1 MRRWKKSQRSAI
13 EMSGR
18 CLPLLVLLVHGGN
31 AQTCLSVS
39 TAAIAPGGTADLEI
53 SLTSPPQAPLAA
65 LQWTFDYPS
74 AAIRSLT
81 VADGAAAKAAGKT
94 VMCSG
99 STTANTCLVAGA
111 NANTI
116 GNGVVAKL
124 SVTLAPDVTIA
135 VIAIRDSLGASPA
148 GYFVAVGAQSGL
160 VTSANVSPGRGLH
173 PPLRRVRGGQCP
185 SAP

>member
-1 MRRWKKSQRSAI
+1 
-13 EMSGR
+13 MSPR

-39 TAAIAPGGTADLEI
+39 TAAIAPGDTADLEI
-53 SLTSPPQAPLAA
+53 SLTSPPETPLAA

-74 AAIRSLT
+74 SAIRSLT
-81 VADGAAAKAAGKT
+81 VTDGAAAKAAGKT
-94 VMCSG
+94 VICSG
-99 STTANTCLVAGA
+99 SATANTCLVVGA

-124 SVTLAPDVTIA
+124 TVALAPDVTIA
-135 VIAIRDSLGASPA
+135 VIAFRNSFGASPA
-148 GYFVAVGAQSGL
+148 GGFIPVASQSGL
-160 VTSANVSPGRGLH
+160 VTSSNVSPGRGLH
-173 PPLRRVRGGQCP
+173 PPLRRVRGSLCR